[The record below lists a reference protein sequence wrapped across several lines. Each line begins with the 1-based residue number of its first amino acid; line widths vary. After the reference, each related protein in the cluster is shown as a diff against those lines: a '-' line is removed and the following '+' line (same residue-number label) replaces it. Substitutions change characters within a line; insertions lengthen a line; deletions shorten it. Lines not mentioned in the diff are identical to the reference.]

1 MGCFQIFPMAP
12 IRRRSIPVSA
22 AEVPG
27 IGTSATPAPMAVAM
41 FVTGMHMSFSTSS
54 AASPEPSVP
63 PEIEEARQMVTEAEN
78 ELRAASEAEKLFF
91 EVQVEQ
97 AHAHLGMLLEEHER
111 SDHN

>member
-1 MGCFQIFPMAP
+1 VNPHGLLLNRAFYDGMKETLI
-12 IRRRSIPVSA
+12 VLA
-22 AEVPG
+22 A
-27 IGTSATPAPMAVAM
+27 TMAVAM

-63 PEIEEARQMVTEAEN
+63 PEIEEARQMVAEAEN